1 MYVRVRICVRVKCI
15 GYHSLI
21 YMNLLALKLQEA
33 FEPTT
38 NATSTPVPEA
48 LTYLEI
54 VSVVLVAVSLV
65 FLLLIFVTHV
75 ASR

>member
-1 MYVRVRICVRVKCI
+1 MYVRVRIYVCVKCI

-21 YMNLLALKLQEA
+21 YTNLLALKLQEA
-33 FEPTT
+33 FEPPTD
-38 NATSTPVPEA
+38 ATSTPVPEA

-54 VSVVLVAVSLV
+54 ASVALVGVSLV